1 MLNAQQLAPVA
12 VSGRMAAQPSPYQ
25 PSVQHDSPRRST
37 GFERFAWGLVAG
49 MVPALI
55 ADQAAEEM
63 DRGAALA
70 IYGVGALVGVGLVTG
85 AREGLRPPR
94 LLAGWAAG
102 VAVGVAAAVIA
113 CETDQDAAGGC
124 QLSGQTVGSL
134 LFVVAVPLGASLG
147 HGSGR

>member
-1 MLNAQQLAPVA
+1 MLEAQQLPPVA
-12 VSGRMAAQPSPYQ
+12 VSSHVAAQPLAYQ
-25 PSVQHDSPRRST
+25 PPVQLDSPRRST

-55 ADQAAEEM
+55 ADQAAGEV
-63 DRGAALA
+63 DREAALA
-70 IYGVGALVGVGLVTG
+70 VYGVGALVGVGLVTG
-85 AREGLRPPR
+85 AREGLRPLR

-102 VAVGVAAAVIA
+102 VGVGVAAALLA
-113 CETDQDAAGGC
+113 CEADHDAGGGC

-134 LFVVAVPLGASLG
+134 LFVVAVPLGASVG